1 MKIKYKVLWIEND
14 SDWVDSIEDQIR
26 EYIERLG
33 FVYSM
38 TLIDSERA
46 NTNYEEY
53 DLILMDLNLSGLPN
67 GAQLID
73 KIRSL
78 DVFTEVV
85 FYSAQSIKDLRA
97 LGIDMELEGVYY
109 SGRTPDNS
117 FVKKVKKVIDST
129 IRKTQ
134 DLANLRGLVMAEVSE
149 LDVMMDDIL
158 SQFLD
163 NPIYLEKFHKKITAD
178 REKTIKKSLL
188 ADNCKRDCLLNW
200 RELSISDLISILDAS
215 QKARG
220 INLVI
225 VEIAKQYDNDIYTPK
240 ETNFYSDYYKDIIEK
255 RNILAHCQSY
265 AGEGKDEVLKTK
277 GGEVSFSNEDF
288 IRIRT
293 DIQDYQKLFLNLKT
307 LLNPQ

>member
-1 MKIKYKVLWIEND
+1 MKIKYKILWIEND

-38 TLIDSERA
+38 NLIDSEKV

-53 DLILMDLNLSGLPN
+53 DLILMDLNLSQLPN
-67 GAQLID
+67 GAELIA

-78 DVFTEVV
+78 DVYTEVV
-85 FYSAQSIKDLRA
+85 FYSAQGIKDLRA

-109 SGRTPDNS
+109 SGRTPDHS
-117 FVKKVKKVIDST
+117 FIKKVKKVIDST
-129 IRKTQ
+129 LRKTQ

-149 LDVMMDDIL
+149 LDVMMDDIMK
-158 SQFLD
+158 QFLE
-163 NPIYLEKFHKKITAD
+163 NPSHLEEFHKRITND
-178 REKTIKKSLL
+178 REKTIKKGLL
-188 ADNCKRDCLLNW
+188 ADNCKKDCMLNW
-200 RELSISDLISILDAS
+200 RELRISELISILDSS

-220 INLVI
+220 VNLVLTI
-225 VEIAKQYDNDIYTPK
+225 IAKQHNFVIYNPK
-240 ETNFYSDYYKDIIEK
+240 GKSFYIDYYDDIIEK

-277 GGEVSFSNEDF
+277 DGEVFFSNEDF
-288 IRIRT
+288 IRIRK
-293 DIQDYQKLFLNLKT
+293 DIQNYHKLFTEINT
-307 LLNPQ
+307 LLNK